1 MALQKNFE
9 LPPGFNVAKLENL
22 PNVDVLI
29 KNTPFLILNGY
40 IKVCSVNGDKNLINF
55 DVQYKLN
62 RDSETLLTRGYSFK
76 PSCESGA
83 PNFIRQAY
91 MYMKHLDEYT
101 GAIDIMEEGQY

>member
-1 MALQKNFE
+1 MALQKNFV
-9 LPPGFNVAKLENL
+9 LPPGFNVAKFEGL

-29 KNTPFLILNGY
+29 KSTPFPIQNGY
-40 IKVCSVNGDKNLINF
+40 IKIGSVNGDKNLINF

-91 MYMKHLDEYT
+91 MFIKHLDEYA
-101 GAIDIMEEGQY
+101 GATDIMEEGQY